1 MWGVTVVAAL
11 PHAHAKNRSRGL
23 RQHAAAAQYDQ
34 ERHSTTSTDNPVSV
48 EVNYG
53 GGPTRVYPFCVERL
67 NATGSGNVVSVCA
80 RDADNGV
87 FSTSLCHY
95 ECPNRPV
102 LSCNIF
108 DPRCNEVPTKQMAS
122 DNSDIF
128 RIMYTPFGAFRHTI
142 NLLYDKLDKAWT
154 NNLLPSRWILVL
166 KLVVFHR
173 HSGRFV

>member
-1 MWGVTVVAAL
+1 MSHPEL
-11 PHAHAKNRSRGL
+11 PVL
-23 RQHAAAAQYDQ
+23 
-34 ERHSTTSTDNPVSV
+34 
-48 EVNYG
+48 
-53 GGPTRVYPFCVERL
+53 CERL

-80 RDADNGV
+80 RDADNGA

-108 DPRCNEVPTKQMAS
+108 DPRCNEIPTKQMPS

-142 NLLYDKLDKAWT
+142 NMLYDSVPVPGSPFFLNVKSGCDPLRCRNFGPELDKAWT
-154 NNLLPSRWILVL
+154 NNLLPSRWILVVL